1 MPRKLIEELED
12 LEEQAIESAPYLASD
27 ERGSNYRESIDLVQ
41 KELAVPTNT
50 NVAEISKP
58 IKLDQQNV
66 KPWVH
71 FVAGGLGGMTGAIA
85 TCPFDL
91 IKTRLQSDE
100 YRTIYKSKA
109 TTTLPRSN
117 FKLINLSVNAGVHFK
132 ETLGIIGKIYQQEGF
147 RSLFK
152 GLGPNLV
159 GVIPAR
165 SINFFTY
172 GTTKELYT
180 RIYGNGK
187 ESPLIHF
194 MAAAT
199 AGWATATATNPIWLI
214 KTRLQLDKFGN
225 SRKYT
230 NSWDCTKKVV
240 RSEGILSLY
249 KGLSAS
255 YLGSVE
261 GILQWL
267 LYEQFKK
274 VISQRSSQKFG
285 AEENTRS
292 NKIKEWCQRSG
303 GAGLAKFV
311 ASIITYP
318 HEVVRTRLR
327 QAPMEN
333 GKLKYSGLIQSFK
346 VIIKEE
352 GFASMYSGLTPHLMR
367 TVPNSIIMFGTWEL
381 FIKLLS

>member
-1 MPRKLIEELED
+1 MPKKSIEEWADE
-12 LEEQAIESAPYLASD
+12 AVESTPYLASD
-27 ERGSNYRESIDLVQ
+27 EKSAAFRESTQLNQVDNNNKI
-41 KELAVPTNT
+41 ETHPT
-50 NVAEISKP
+50 
-58 IKLDQQNV
+58 V

-71 FVAGGLGGMTGAIA
+71 FVAGGIGGMAGAIV

-91 IKTRLQSDE
+91 VKTRLQSDV
-100 YRTIYKSKA
+100 YKNIYVSKA
-109 TTTLPRSN
+109 AQNTITSN
-117 FKLINLSVNAGVHFK
+117 IKIVQMANQASIHFR
-132 ETLGIIGKIYQQEGF
+132 ETCGIIGNVYRQEGF

-172 GTTKELYT
+172 GTTKELYSKAFN
-180 RIYGNGK
+180 NGQ
-187 ESPLIHF
+187 ESPLIHL
-194 MAAAT
+194 MSAAT
-199 AGWATATATNPIWLI
+199 AGWATSTATNPIWMI
-214 KTRLQLDKFGN
+214 KTRVQLDKAGKT
-225 SRKYT
+225 RRYA
-230 NSWDCTKKVV
+230 NSWDCFKSIVKN
-240 RSEGILSLY
+240 EGIRGLY

-267 LYEQFKK
+267 LYEQMKL
-274 VISQRSSQKFG
+274 VIKNRSIEKFG
-285 AEENTRS
+285 HS
-292 NKIKEWCQRSG
+292 NDGQKTTGERIKEWCQRSG
-303 GAGLAKFV
+303 SAGLAKFI
-311 ASIITYP
+311 ASIVTYP

-327 QAPMEN
+327 QSPVEN
-333 GKLKYSGLIQSFK
+333 GKVKYTGLLQSFK

-381 FIKLLS
+381 VIRLLSQI